1 MKYYSII
8 VIFQQNWTPKLVPL
22 EGLDSLFADCRF
34 EVWMLAGHTAI
45 NPTEKLFTNPAGI
58 TIHRDDLMKI
68 NDEDFVSEFFR
79 AAGLLRKLNLTNID
93 IALLKGITLL
103 SRGIVTIIGIFP
115 LSICYFLF
123 LYYFGA
129 DWLIFYFKL
138 YRHLSILPTAV
149 LGAISL
155 PINRSISMV

>member
-1 MKYYSII
+1 M
-8 VIFQQNWTPKLVPL
+8 PKLVPL
-22 EGLDSLFADCRF
+22 EGLDFLFADCRF
-34 EVWMLAGHTAI
+34 EVSMLAGHTAI

-103 SRGIVTIIGIFP
+103 SRGIVTIIGLFP

>member
-1 MKYYSII
+1 
-8 VIFQQNWTPKLVPL
+8 
-22 EGLDSLFADCRF
+22 
-34 EVWMLAGHTAI
+34 MLAGHTAI

-103 SRGIVTIIGIFP
+103 SRGIVTIIVP
-115 LSICYFLF
+115 FLF
-123 LYYFGA
+123 
-129 DWLIFYFKL
+129 
-138 YRHLSILPTAV
+138 
-149 LGAISL
+149 
-155 PINRSISMV
+155 SISFLFFTPLLFWN